1 MAKYI
6 TIGILIFLNIL
17 ISHKT
22 IFSFIVFCKDFIVSN
37 IQMVALIVL
46 IAYIICLLTL
56 KIAICLKD
64 NLLKIKEFICKYGYI
79 SVFSSVF
86 SILIATY
93 ALFCKSFVW
102 ATTFYVICL
111 ISNIKKENLAN
122 FIIMLRQLGIKEIN
136 TPWLNL
142 KIEEMEQI
150 IAKIKNDKPNA
161 FTYGTNNKIP
171 AKEDDI
177 DLQLSI
183 LEISINIE
191 QKIRRIAQ
199 LYAIRTKRIGL
210 IRILN
215 TLAREHKI
223 SNEINALVRDFWP
236 IRNEIV
242 HQDYDIYISE
252 ESYRR
257 MLELGIQ
264 ILSLLDFELE
274 MNLKQQ
280 SVNS

>member
-6 TIGILIFLNIL
+6 TLGFLIFLNIL
-17 ISHKT
+17 FSHKT
-22 IFSFIVFCKDFIVSN
+22 IFSFIVLCKDFIVSN
-37 IQMVALIVL
+37 IQMVAFIVL
-46 IAYIICLLTL
+46 IGYIICLLTL

-111 ISNIKKENLAN
+111 ISSIKKENFAN
-122 FIIMLRQLGIKEIN
+122 FIMMLRQLGIKEIN

-150 IAKIKNDKPNA
+150 IKKLKNDNPNA
-161 FTYGTNNKIP
+161 FASRTNHKIP
-171 AKEDDI
+171 EKEDDT

-199 LYAIRTKRIGL
+199 LHAIETKGISL
-210 IRILN
+210 MKILN

-223 SNEINALVRDFWP
+223 STEINALVRDFWP

-242 HQDYDIYISE
+242 HQNYDICISE
-252 ESYRR
+252 EFYRR
-257 MLELGIQ
+257 MMELGIQ
-264 ILSLLDFELE
+264 ILSLLDFELK
-274 MNLKQQ
+274 MNSKQQ
-280 SVNS
+280 TVNS